1 MRRCSLRGIP
11 NLPQIEIQIEGSPIA
26 SWELFGKP
34 SNGPGVGDKIEIPG
48 GAQLVLGSLPLERR
62 TLGHDAAVA
71 FATLVVVF
79 GKDVA
84 ENLVA
89 GWIADKLR
97 SKRIGQIRIETE
109 AIETITQ
116 EKITRVMRQKIERD

>member
-1 MRRCSLRGIP
+1 M
-11 NLPQIEIQIEGSPIA
+11 
-26 SWELFGKP
+26 
-34 SNGPGVGDKIEIPG
+34 
-48 GAQLVLGSLPLERR
+48 
-62 TLGHDAAVA
+62 
-71 FATLVVVF
+71 VVVF

-84 ENLVA
+84 VNLVA

-116 EKITRVMRQKIERD
+116 EKITRVMRQKIERG

>member
-1 MRRCSLRGIP
+1 M
-11 NLPQIEIQIEGSPIA
+11 PQIEIQIEGSPIA
-26 SWELFGKP
+26 SWELCGKP

-116 EKITRVMRQKIERD
+116 EKITRVMRQKIERG